1 MRRFILCA
9 GTLCLL
15 ALPAPAL
22 SPLQQLFDS
31 LVRIAVFYP
40 DMDSTRAV
48 LACAASAV
56 DDAFSAESLLESC
69 GDDEIPPNIAEE
81 LLGQLDNRADP
92 GIDGAGIIAAEQFTD
107 SGGRLR
113 RLVYGDE
120 HFSVR
125 ADDGGRTV
133 TDSADGLI
141 VRRHFDGGDR
151 LTVRER
157 FRIGAASRDL
167 TLLSAQAYAYHDG
180 ATLPYQ
186 VTEEITE
193 DSRRTVTDY
202 DENGFAVRREFSH
215 YEQPAPGDERHAD
228 GQQRLVQDKKIVWG
242 YDDERR
248 LVAEETTTYSYGRT
262 ATGREKVETDVIK
275 KFYAYDGLG
284 GAKPDISYF
293 ENEKL
298 RMRTVYESENVYNEM
313 MYFDGGFMVQV
324 RYENGSKVREIV
336 SVDGTELRRRTFAQ

>member
-1 MRRFILCA
+1 MRRFVLCA

-15 ALPAPAL
+15 ALLAPAL
-22 SPLQQLFDS
+22 SPLQRLFDS
-31 LVRIAVFYP
+31 LVQIAVFYP
-40 DMDSTRAV
+40 DVDSTRAAFA
-48 LACAASAV
+48 LAASG
-56 DDAFSAESLLESC
+56 DGFSAAAESFE
-69 GDDEIPPNIAEE
+69 DDEVPPNIAEE

-92 GIDGAGIIAAEQFTD
+92 GIDGSDSIAAAQFTD

-113 RLVYGDE
+113 RLVYEDE

-125 ADDGGRTV
+125 AQDGGRTV

-141 VRRHFDGGDR
+141 VRRHFDGDDR
-151 LTVRER
+151 LTAQER

-167 TLLSAQAYAYHDG
+167 TLLSARTYAYHDG

-186 VTEEITE
+186 MTEEITE
-193 DSRRTVTDY
+193 GGRHTVTDY

-215 YEQPAPGDERHAD
+215 YEQPDSDGTEHAD
-228 GQQRLVQDKKIVWG
+228 AQHRLVQDKKIVWG
-242 YDDERR
+242 YDDARR
-248 LVAEETTTYSYGRT
+248 LVAEETTTYSYGKT
-262 ATGREKVETDVIK
+262 ATDRETVETDVAK

-284 GAKPDISYF
+284 GTKPDISYF

-298 RMRTVYESENVYNEM
+298 RMRTVYESENVYNETR
-313 MYFDGGFMVQV
+313 YFDGGFMVQV

-336 SVDGTELRRRTFAQ
+336 SVD

>member
-1 MRRFILCA
+1 MRRFVLCA

-15 ALPAPAL
+15 ALPASAL
-22 SPLQQLFDS
+22 SPLQRLFDS
-31 LVRIAVFYP
+31 LVRMTVFYP
-40 DMDSTRAV
+40 DRDVTRAV
-48 LACAASAV
+48 FARAASAA
-56 DDAFSAESLLESC
+56 DDAFSAESLLKSFD
-69 GDDEIPPNIAEE
+69 DDEVPPNIAEE
-81 LLGQLDNRADP
+81 LLRQLDNRADP
-92 GIDGAGIIAAEQFTD
+92 GIDGADSIAAAQFTD
-107 SGGRLR
+107 SSGRLR
-113 RLVYGDE
+113 RFEYGDE

-125 ADDGGRTV
+125 VQDGGRTV

-141 VRRHFDGGDR
+141 VRRHFDGGNR
-151 LTVRER
+151 LTMQER
-157 FRIGAASRDL
+157 FKIGATSRDL
-167 TLLSAQAYAYHDG
+167 HLLAAQTYAYHDG

-186 VTEEITE
+186 MTEEITE
-193 DSRRTVTDY
+193 GSKRTVTDY

-215 YEQPAPGDERHAD
+215 YEHPAPGDAQHTDE
-228 GQQRLVQDKKIVWG
+228 QPRLVQYKKIVWG

-248 LVAEETTTYSYGRT
+248 LVAEETTTYSYGKT

-284 GAKPDISYF
+284 GAKPDSSYF

>member
-15 ALPAPAL
+15 ALPASAL
-22 SPLQQLFDS
+22 SPLQRLFDS

-40 DMDSTRAV
+40 DVDAMRAV
-48 LACAASAV
+48 FAPADSAG
-56 DDAFSAESLLESC
+56 DGFPAGLQAESF

-81 LLGQLDNRADP
+81 LLEQLDNRADP
-92 GIDGAGIIAAEQFTD
+92 GVDGADSIAAVQFTD

-125 ADDGGRTV
+125 AQDGGRTV

-141 VRRHFDGGDR
+141 VRRHFDGDDR
-151 LTVRER
+151 LTAQER
-157 FRIGAASRDL
+157 FKIGAVSRDL
-167 TLLSAQAYAYHDG
+167 KLLSARTYAYHDG

-186 VTEEITE
+186 MTEEITE
-193 DSRRTVTDY
+193 GGKRTVTDY
-202 DENGFAVRREFSH
+202 DENGLAVRRDCSH
-215 YEQPAPGDERHAD
+215 YEPASGDERHAD
-228 GQQRLVQDKKIVWG
+228 DSPRLVQDKKIVWG

-248 LVAEETTTYSYGRT
+248 LVAEETTTYSYGKT
-262 ATGREKVETDVIK
+262 ATGREKVETDVVK

-284 GAKPDISYF
+284 GAHPDISYF

>member
-1 MRRFILCA
+1 MRRFVLCA

-15 ALPAPAL
+15 ALSAPAL
-22 SPLQQLFDS
+22 SPLQQLFDA
-31 LVRIAVFYP
+31 LVRIAIFYP
-40 DMDSTRAV
+40 DVDSTRAAFA
-48 LACAASAV
+48 LAVSDGDGFPA
-56 DDAFSAESLLESC
+56 DAESF

-92 GIDGAGIIAAEQFTD
+92 GIDGSDSIAAVQFTD

-125 ADDGGRTV
+125 AQDGGRTV

-141 VRRHFDGGDR
+141 VRRHFDGDDR
-151 LTVRER
+151 LTAQER

-167 TLLSAQAYAYHDG
+167 TLLSARTYAYYDG

-186 VTEEITE
+186 MTEEITE
-193 DSRRTVTDY
+193 GGKHTVTDY
-202 DENGFAVRREFSH
+202 DENGFAVMRELSH
-215 YEQPAPGDERHAD
+215 YEQPASGDARHAD
-228 GQQRLVQDKKIVWG
+228 GQRRLVQDKKIVWG
-242 YDDERR
+242 YDDARR
-248 LVAEETTTYSYGRT
+248 LVAEETTAYSYGKT
-262 ATGREKVETDVIK
+262 ATGREKVETDVVK

-284 GAKPDISYF
+284 GDKPDVSYF

-298 RMRTVYESENVYNEM
+298 RMRTVYESENVYNET

>member
-15 ALPAPAL
+15 ALPTSAL
-22 SPLQQLFDS
+22 SPLQRLFDS

-40 DMDSTRAV
+40 DVDATRA
-48 LACAASAV
+48 AFAPADSA
-56 DDAFSAESLLESC
+56 DDGFPAGLWAESF

-81 LLGQLDNRADP
+81 LLEQLDNRADP
-92 GIDGAGIIAAEQFTD
+92 GVDGADSIAAVQFTD

-120 HFSVR
+120 HFSVH
-125 ADDGGRTV
+125 AQDGGRTV

-141 VRRHFDGGDR
+141 VRRHFDGDDR
-151 LTVRER
+151 LTVQER
-157 FRIGAASRDL
+157 FKIGADSRDL
-167 TLLSAQAYAYHDG
+167 KLLSARTYAYYDG

-186 VTEEITE
+186 MTEEIT
-193 DSRRTVTDY
+193 DGGKRTVTDY
-202 DENGFAVRREFSH
+202 DENGFAVGRDCSH
-215 YEQPAPGDERHAD
+215 YEPVSGDAKQAD
-228 GQQRLVQDKKIVWG
+228 DSPRLVQDKKIVWG

-248 LVAEETTTYSYGRT
+248 LVAEETTTYSYGKT
-262 ATGREKVETDVIK
+262 ATGREKVETDVVK

-284 GAKPDISYF
+284 GAKPDVSYF

>member
-1 MRRFILCA
+1 MRRFVLCA

-15 ALPAPAL
+15 ALPASAL
-22 SPLQQLFDS
+22 SPLQRLFDS
-31 LVRIAVFYP
+31 LVQIAVFYP
-40 DMDSTRAV
+40 DVDSTRAAFA
-48 LACAASAV
+48 LAASG
-56 DDAFSAESLLESC
+56 DDGFSADAESF

-92 GIDGAGIIAAEQFTD
+92 GIDGADSIAAAQFTD

-113 RLVYGDE
+113 RFVYGDE

-125 ADDGGRTV
+125 AQDGGRTV

-141 VRRHFDGGDR
+141 VRRQFDGDDR
-151 LTVRER
+151 LTAQER

-167 TLLSAQAYAYHDG
+167 TLLSARTYAYHDG

-186 VTEEITE
+186 MTEEITE
-193 DSRRTVTDY
+193 GGKHTVTDY
-202 DENGFAVRREFSH
+202 DENGFAIKRELSH
-215 YEQPAPGDERHAD
+215 YEQPASDDTEHTDAQR
-228 GQQRLVQDKKIVWG
+228 RLVQDKKIVWG

-248 LVAEETTTYSYGRT
+248 LVAEETTMYSYGKT

-284 GAKPDISYF
+284 GTKPDVSYF